1 MAYEAT
7 LPLFSLF
14 PVAARTAQGSLDFDL
29 AALEKRLCKA
39 ALRSEPVAVGTVDD
53 PYEPAGEHHA
63 VSRALLTVCNRVEGL
78 ELSITTRSPRI
89 VDDLTLLTE
98 LDRRHAVTVH
108 VMMTAAD
115 PDLLQAVEALAGEGI
130 DTRVLCGPEVDGHD
144 PALRLLFERAWEA
157 GASDVGLRFAT
168 RTRLVPRH
176 PPRSEKEDRLLAN
189 FRRLRLTHGFPRPVP
204 GRG

>member
-14 PVAARTAQGSLDFDL
+14 PVARAAQGSLDFDL

-53 PYEPAGEHHA
+53 PYEPVSDHHA
-63 VSRALLTVCNRVEGL
+63 ASRALLTVCNRVEGL

-108 VMMTAAD
+108 ILMAAAN
-115 PDLLQAVEALAGEGI
+115 PELMGAVETLAAEGI
-130 DTRVLCGPEVDGHD
+130 DTRVLWLSEGGGDEV
-144 PALRLLFERAWEA
+144 ALRLLFEQAQEA
-157 GASDVGLRFAT
+157 GASDVGLRLAP

-176 PPRSEKEDRLLAN
+176 PPRTEKEERLLAT

>member
-14 PVAARTAQGSLDFDL
+14 PVARPAQGSPGFDL
-29 AALEKRLCKA
+29 PALEKRLSKA
-39 ALRSEPVAVGTVDD
+39 ALRSEPIAVGSVDD
-53 PYEPAGEHHA
+53 PYEPAADRHA
-63 VSRALLTVCNRVEGL
+63 ASRALLTVCNRVEGL

-89 VDDLTLLTE
+89 VDDLTLLAE

-108 VMMTAAD
+108 ILMTAAD
-115 PDLLQAVEALAGEGI
+115 PELMGAVETLAAEGI
-130 DTRVLCGPEVDGHD
+130 DTRVLWLSEGGGDEAV
-144 PALRLLFERAWEA
+144 LRLLFEQAREA
-157 GASDVGLRFAT
+157 GASDIGLRLAH
-168 RTRLVPRH
+168 RTRLVPRN
-176 PPRSEKEDRLLAN
+176 PPRTATEERLLAT